1 MSLDFNLPED
11 AEEVRQKA
19 RKFANDEF
27 KDEIAAKYDSE
38 EHYPYELRKKAFDAG
53 LVRIDNPW
61 GVLLTME
68 EFCRVDPG
76 LGLSILASVFG
87 SEMLLLYGNDEQKQK
102 YLEPVL
108 KGSKISGVAVTEP
121 GAGSDVAGISSRLDQ
136 ADGELVLNG
145 QKMFIT
151 NGTIADF
158 FYVLARTS
166 PPPSKEKRHHGMSLM
181 LVEREWPGVSVNKL
195 KGKLG
200 MRATDT
206 AEIKFEGVKVPRE
219 NIVGETGK
227 GFYYVMTFFNI
238 SRVYVAAQSVGIA
251 QGALDELLNY
261 IKNGGPR
268 ANEESTQFVLAESAS
283 KIEAARLLTYRA
295 ASLVFQFNPDP
306 ALTSMAKYFS
316 AEVAN
321 AVTDSALEIMGQRA
335 MLTRLERLYRDSKI
349 TEIWEGTSEIEKLV
363 IARTLVKRAMQGDQN
378 AQ

>member
-1 MSLDFNLPED
+1 MDFNLPED
-11 AEEVRQKA
+11 VEEARQKA

-27 KDEIAAKYDSE
+27 KEEIAQTHDHE
-38 EHYPYELRKKAFDAG
+38 ELYPYELRKKAFKAG

-61 GVLLTME
+61 NMLLTME

-76 LGLSILASVFG
+76 LGLSVLASVFG
-87 SEMLLLYGNDEQKQK
+87 SELLLLYGTDEQKQK
-102 YLEPVL
+102 YMEPVL
-108 KGSKISGVAVTEP
+108 DGSKISALAVTEP
-121 GAGSDVAGISSRLDQ
+121 GAGSDVAGISTKLETSNNEFL
-136 ADGELVLNG
+136 LNG

-151 NGTIADF
+151 NATIADF

-166 PPPSKEKRHHGMSLM
+166 PPPSKEKRHHGMS
-181 LVEREWPGVSVNKL
+181 VAIVDRQWPGVSVNKL

-206 AEIKFEGVKVPRE
+206 AEIKFDGVKVPKE
-219 NIVGETGK
+219 NIIGEIGK
-227 GFYYVMTFFNI
+227 GFYYIMTFFNI

-261 IKNGGPR
+261 AKNLGS
-268 ANEESTQFVLAESAS
+268 NEESMQFILAESAA
-283 KIEAARLLTYRA
+283 KIEAARLLTYKA
-295 ASLVFQFNPDP
+295 AWLVFQFNPDP

-321 AVTDSALEIMGQRA
+321 SVTESVLEYMGQKG
-335 MLTRLERLYRDSKI
+335 LLSKLERLYRDSKI

-363 IARTLVKRAMQGDQN
+363 IARTLVKRAMQGDQIVK
-378 AQ
+378 

>member
-1 MSLDFNLPED
+1 MSLDFSLPKD
-11 AEEVRQKA
+11 AEEIRQRA
-19 RKFANDEF
+19 IKFAREEF
-27 KDEIAAKYDSE
+27 REDLASKHDAE
-38 EHYPYELRKKAFDAG
+38 ELYPHELRKKAFEAG

-61 GVLLTME
+61 GMLLTME

-76 LGLSILASVFG
+76 LGISVLASVFG
-87 SEMLLLYGNDEQKQK
+87 SELLLLYGTDKQRQK

-108 KGSKISGVAVTEP
+108 NGSKVSAVAVTEP
-121 GAGSDVAGISSRLDQ
+121 VAGSDVAGITSKMDQ
-136 ADGELVLNG
+136 EPDGSFLLNG

-158 FYVLARTS
+158 YYVLARTS
-166 PPPSKEKRHHGMSLM
+166 PPPSKEKRHHGMSVAI
-181 LVEREWPGVSVNKL
+181 VERPWPGVSVNKL

-206 AEIKFEGVKVPRE
+206 AEIKFENVRVPRE
-219 NIVGETGK
+219 NILGEIGK
-227 GFYYVMTFFNI
+227 GFYYIMTFFNI

-251 QGALDELLNY
+251 QGALDELLSY
-261 IKNGGPR
+261 IRETGS
-268 ANEESTQFVLAESAS
+268 NEESLQFILAEAAS
-283 KIEAARLLTYRA
+283 KIEAARLLTYKA

-321 AVTDSALEIMGQRA
+321 FVTESVMEYMGHRGL
-335 MLTRLERLYRDSKI
+335 LTKLERFYRDSKI

-363 IARTLVKRAMQGDQN
+363 IARTLIKRAMQGDQV
-378 AQ
+378 AK

>member
-1 MSLDFNLPED
+1 MDFNLPDD

-38 EHYPYELRKKAFDAG
+38 EHYPHELRKKAFDAG

-108 KGSKISGVAVTEP
+108 NGSKISGVAVTEP
-121 GAGSDVAGISSRLDQ
+121 GAGSDVAGISSKLNQ
-136 ADGELVLNG
+136 ADSGELVLNG

-166 PPPSKEKRHHGMSLM
+166 PAPSKEKRHHGMSLV
-181 LVEREWPGVSVNKL
+181 LIEREWPGVSVNKL
-195 KGKLG
+195 RGKLG

-206 AEIKFEGVKVPRE
+206 AEIRFEGVKVPRE
-219 NIVGETGK
+219 NIVGEIGK
-227 GFYYVMTFFNI
+227 GFYYIMTFFNI

-251 QGALDELLNY
+251 QGALDELL
-261 IKNGGPR
+261 KFVKTAGSR
-268 ANEESTQFVLAESAS
+268 ANEESLQFVLAESAT
-283 KIEAARLLTYRA
+283 KIEAARLLTYKA

-321 AVTDSALEIMGQRA
+321 TVTDSALEIMGQRA
-335 MLTRLERLYRDSKI
+335 LLTRLERLYRDSKI

-363 IARTLVKRAMQGDQN
+363 IARTLVKRAVQGDQN

>member
-1 MSLDFNLPED
+1 MDFSLPED

-27 KDEIAAKYDSE
+27 KE
-38 EHYPYELRKKAFDAG
+38 ETASRHDMEELYPYELRKKAFDAG

-87 SEMLLLYGNDEQKQK
+87 SELLLLYGTDEQKQR
-102 YLEPVL
+102 YMEPVL
-108 KGSKISGVAVTEP
+108 NGSKISGVAVTEP
-121 GAGSDVAGISSRLDQ
+121 GAGSDVAGITSKLEQSD
-136 ADGELVLNG
+136 DGFLLNG

-166 PPPSKEKRHHGMSLM
+166 PPPSKEKRHHGMS
-181 LVEREWPGVSVNKL
+181 VAIVDRQWPGVSVNKL

-206 AEIKFEGVKVPRE
+206 AEIKFEGVKVPKE
-219 NIVGETGK
+219 NIVGELGK
-227 GFYYVMTFFNI
+227 GFYYIMTFFNI

-251 QGALDELLNY
+251 QGALDELLKY
-261 IKNGGPR
+261 VKGAGS
-268 ANEESTQFVLAESAS
+268 NEESLQFVLAESAT
-283 KIEAARLLTYRA
+283 KIEAARLLTYKA

-321 AVTDSALEIMGQRA
+321 SVTDSALEYMGQKG
-335 MLTRLERLYRDSKI
+335 LLSKLERLYRDSKI

-363 IARTLVKRAMQGDQN
+363 IARTLVKRAMQGDQI

>member
-1 MSLDFNLPED
+1 MDFNLPED
-11 AEEVRQKA
+11 VEEARQKA

-27 KDEIAAKYDSE
+27 KEEIAQTHDHE
-38 EHYPYELRKKAFDAG
+38 ELYPYELRKKAFKAG

-61 GVLLTME
+61 NMLLTME

-76 LGLSILASVFG
+76 LGLSVLASVFG
-87 SEMLLLYGNDEQKQK
+87 SELLLLYGTDEQKQK
-102 YLEPVL
+102 YMEPVL
-108 KGSKISGVAVTEP
+108 NGSKISALAVTEP
-121 GAGSDVAGISSRLDQ
+121 GAGSDVAGISTKLETSNNEFL
-136 ADGELVLNG
+136 LNG

-151 NGTIADF
+151 NATIADF

-166 PPPSKEKRHHGMSLM
+166 PPPSKEKRHHGMS
-181 LVEREWPGVSVNKL
+181 VAIVDRQWPGVSVNKL

-206 AEIKFEGVKVPRE
+206 AEIKFDGVKVPKE
-219 NIVGETGK
+219 NIIGEIGK
-227 GFYYVMTFFNI
+227 GFYYIMTFFNI

-261 IKNGGPR
+261 AKNLGS
-268 ANEESTQFVLAESAS
+268 NEESMQFILAESAA
-283 KIEAARLLTYRA
+283 KIEAARLLTYKA
-295 ASLVFQFNPDP
+295 AWLVFQFNPDP

-321 AVTDSALEIMGQRA
+321 SVTESVLEYMGQKG
-335 MLTRLERLYRDSKI
+335 LLSKLERLYRDSKI

-363 IARTLVKRAMQGDQN
+363 IARTLVKRAMQGDQIVK
-378 AQ
+378 

>member
-1 MSLDFNLPED
+1 MDFNLPED
-11 AEEVRQKA
+11 AEEVRRKA

-27 KDEIAAKYDSE
+27 KDEIASKYDFE

-108 KGSKISGVAVTEP
+108 DGSKISGVAVTEP
-121 GAGSDVAGISSRLDQ
+121 GAGSDVAGISSKLDQ
-136 ADGELVLNG
+136 NESGELVLNG

-166 PPPSKEKRHHGMSLM
+166 PPPSKEKRHHGMSLV
-181 LVEREWPGVSVNKL
+181 LVERRWPGVSVNKL

-206 AEIKFEGVKVPRE
+206 AEIKFEGVKVPKE
-219 NIVGETGK
+219 NIVGEIGK
-227 GFYYVMTFFNI
+227 GFYYIMTFFNI

-251 QGALDELLNY
+251 QGALDELL
-261 IKNGGPR
+261 KFVKTAGSR
-268 ANEESTQFVLAESAS
+268 ANEESLQFVIAESAS
-283 KIEAARLLTYRA
+283 KIEAARLLTYKA

-321 AVTDSALEIMGQRA
+321 TVTDSALEIIGQRA
-335 MLTRLERLYRDSKI
+335 LLTRLERLYRDSKI

-363 IARTLVKRAMQGDQN
+363 IARALVKRAVQGDQN

>member
-1 MSLDFNLPED
+1 MNLDFNLPED
-11 AEEVRQKA
+11 VEEARQKA

-27 KDEIAAKYDSE
+27 KEEIAQTHDHE
-38 EHYPYELRKKAFDAG
+38 ELYPYELRKKAFKAG

-61 GVLLTME
+61 NMLLTME

-76 LGLSILASVFG
+76 LGLSVLASVFG
-87 SEMLLLYGNDEQKQK
+87 SELLLLYGTDEQKQK
-102 YLEPVL
+102 YMEPVL
-108 KGSKISGVAVTEP
+108 DGSKISALAVTEP
-121 GAGSDVAGISSRLDQ
+121 GAGSDVAGISTKLETSNNEFL
-136 ADGELVLNG
+136 LNG

-151 NGTIADF
+151 NATIADF

-166 PPPSKEKRHHGMSLM
+166 PPPSKEKRHHGMS
-181 LVEREWPGVSVNKL
+181 VAIVDRQWPGVSVNKL

-206 AEIKFEGVKVPRE
+206 AEIKFDGVKVPKE
-219 NIVGETGK
+219 NIIGEIGK
-227 GFYYVMTFFNI
+227 GFYYIMTFFNI

-261 IKNGGPR
+261 AKNLGS
-268 ANEESTQFVLAESAS
+268 NEESMQFILAESAA
-283 KIEAARLLTYRA
+283 KIEAARLLTYKA
-295 ASLVFQFNPDP
+295 AWLVFQFNPDP

-321 AVTDSALEIMGQRA
+321 SVTESVLEYMGQKG
-335 MLTRLERLYRDSKI
+335 LLSKLERLYRDSKI

-363 IARTLVKRAMQGDQN
+363 IARTLVKRAMQGDQIVK
-378 AQ
+378 

>member
-1 MSLDFNLPED
+1 MDFNLPED

-27 KDEIAAKYDSE
+27 KDEIAAKYDYE
-38 EHYPYELRKKAFDAG
+38 EHYPHELRKKAFDAG

-108 KGSKISGVAVTEP
+108 NGSKISGVAVTEP
-121 GAGSDVAGISSRLDQ
+121 GAGSDVAGISSKLDQ
-136 ADGELVLNG
+136 NDSGELVLNG

-166 PPPSKEKRHHGMSLM
+166 PPPSKEKRHHGMSLA

-195 KGKLG
+195 RGKLG

-206 AEIKFEGVKVPRE
+206 AEIKFEGVKVPKE
-219 NIVGETGK
+219 NIVGEIGK
-227 GFYYVMTFFNI
+227 GFYYIMTFFNI

-251 QGALDELLNY
+251 QGALDELL
-261 IKNGGPR
+261 KFVKTAGSM
-268 ANEESTQFVLAESAS
+268 ANKESLQFVLAESAS
-283 KIEAARLLTYRA
+283 KIEAARLLTYKA

-321 AVTDSALEIMGQRA
+321 TVTDSALEIIGQRA
-335 MLTRLERLYRDSKI
+335 LLSRLERLYRDSKI

-363 IARTLVKRAMQGDQN
+363 IARTLVKRAIQGDQN